1 MLLLLLNEPTYVPIT
16 AGNEE
21 DFQGAVGGKA
31 PTPGGLVQVLNS
43 SGTKRDKSAAEEG
56 LYKKDK
62 GGKQSKYYER
72 RDGAAGTSAGKH
84 FSGSKKSKRQ

>member
-1 MLLLLLNEPTYVPIT
+1 MIPCT
-16 AGNEE
+16 AGNED

-43 SGTKRDKSAAEEG
+43 SGKKRDKSAAEGG

-62 GGKQSKYYER
+62 GGKQSKHYER
-72 RDGAAGTSAGKH
+72 RDGAAGGNGSVGKH